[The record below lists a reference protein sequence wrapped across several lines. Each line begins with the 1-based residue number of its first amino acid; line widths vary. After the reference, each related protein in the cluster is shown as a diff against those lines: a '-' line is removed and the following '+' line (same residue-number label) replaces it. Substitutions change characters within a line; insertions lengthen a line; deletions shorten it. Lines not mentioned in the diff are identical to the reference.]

1 VETQMMKPT
10 GLLAACGVLAALT
23 GVVLWYQKHPAKPES
38 TTPASPKILA
48 LSENQIE
55 GIRLVKLG
63 SAPIVLR
70 KTGDKWSITEPK
82 PADADQDA
90 VRSLV
95 GSLATLNADRLID
108 DKPSDLNGFG
118 LASPPGEVDVTVK
131 GGTVNKLLLG
141 SDTPAGSDVYV
152 KLEANPKVF
161 TIPTSTKSNF
171 EKTTND
177 LRDKRLLTFNSDKV
191 TAVSVTSKGPAFEFA
206 KNGQNEWQITKPKP
220 YRADSSQVDDLL
232 RKLKD
237 AKMDLT
243 TDDQKKAATEFAAA
257 SKVAMASVTDNSGTQ
272 TLDVRQAKDKT
283 YYAKS
288 SAVEGIYKMTGD
300 LGDGVKDKDVDS
312 FRNKKLFDFNFNDPT
327 KVEINGAAY
336 QKSGDKWTG
345 PAGQVDSGSIQS
357 VIDKLRDLSASKFTD
372 KMAGTQTLEFAV
384 TSGDKNKV
392 EKVTINKNGDEYDA
406 QRGGEPA
413 VYVLDASAFND
424 LQKAVSGIKPYQAPK
439 PDKKK

>member
-1 VETQMMKPT
+1 MMKPT
-10 GLLAACGVLAALT
+10 GLLAACGVLAVLT
-23 GVVLWYQKHPAKPES
+23 GVVLWYQKHPAKPD
-38 TTPASPKILA
+38 TATPASPKILA

-55 GIRLVKLG
+55 GIRLAKTG
-63 SAPIVLR
+63 SEPIILA
-70 KTGDKWSITEPK
+70 KNGDKWMISGAK
-82 PADADQDA
+82 PVDADQDA

-95 GSLATLNADRLID
+95 SSLATLNADRLID
-108 DKPSDLNGFG
+108 EKPSDLAGFG
-118 LASPPGEVDVTVK
+118 LASPPEEVDVTVK
-131 GGTVNKLLLG
+131 GGAVNKLLIG
-141 SDTPAGSDVYV
+141 SGTPAGSDAYV
-152 KLEANPKVF
+152 KLESSPKVY

-171 EKTTND
+171 DKTTND

-220 YRADSSQVDDLL
+220 YRADSAQVDDLL

-243 TDDQKKAATEFAAA
+243 ANDPKKAAADFAAA

-272 TLDVRQAKDKT
+272 TLEIRQAKDKT

-300 LGDGVKDKDVDS
+300 LGDGVKDKDVDA
-312 FRNKKLFDFNFNDPT
+312 FRNKKLFDFGFNDPT

-345 PAGQVDSGSIQS
+345 PAGQIDPGSIQS
-357 VIDKLRDLSASKFTD
+357 VIDKLRDLSASSFSKTD
-372 KMAGTQTLEFAV
+372 KMAGTQVLEFAV

-392 EKVTINKNGDEYDA
+392 EKVTIDKNGDEYDA

-413 VYVLDASAFND
+413 VYILDAGAFTD